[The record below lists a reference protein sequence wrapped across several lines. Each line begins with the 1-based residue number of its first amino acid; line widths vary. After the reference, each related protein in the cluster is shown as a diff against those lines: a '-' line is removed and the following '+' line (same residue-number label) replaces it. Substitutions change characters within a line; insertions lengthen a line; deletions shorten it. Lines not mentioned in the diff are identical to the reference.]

1 MKNVY
6 CRKSLYVRN
15 TKKYEKY
22 LWSISLKETVA
33 QADEKIKQDWTRC
46 HRKLQFEVPLNT

>member
-1 MKNVY
+1 MQYALEFIEILHRFTAVQEIMKSSKRNNEMKNVY

-22 LWSISLKETVA
+22 L
-33 QADEKIKQDWTRC
+33 
-46 HRKLQFEVPLNT
+46 